1 MTKRNA
7 FLHTSAIVLASAAA
21 SLALSGCNKT
31 GGTTAN
37 PPGLDPNAALALPLT
52 AGPATP
58 SALAPAAYAL
68 PAAPRPRVVHVL
80 NRADNYAYVDHA
92 YAMSNAIGQAPPDY
106 GFDYQGVR
114 PWVWRSATR
123 AVRVV
128 EPTEGGYRYY
138 YYEPGASEPYLVR
151 DPQYSYGFSGGELAT
166 VYDSEG
172 RLLPSDYIDQ
182 RAEAAGRYLARARAL
197 YYASLQNDR
206 RSVNAANWAERR
218 AEIDAERSQWDA
230 EQNQQDDWRAYHTE
244 HDAEQRAYWEAEHAR
259 REQAA

>member
-31 GGTTAN
+31 AGTAVN
-37 PPGLDPNAALALPLT
+37 PSGLDPNAALALPLT
-52 AGPATP
+52 VGPATP

-68 PAAPRPRVVHVL
+68 PAAPRPHVVHVL

-128 EPTEGGYRYY
+128 EPRRNELSRVA
-138 YYEPGASEPYLVR
+138 YERSAPPMPIKLLGPSPRAGAS
-151 DPQYSYGFSGGELAT
+151 
-166 VYDSEG
+166 
-172 RLLPSDYIDQ
+172 
-182 RAEAAGRYLARARAL
+182 AGC
-197 YYASLQNDR
+197 ASTKG
-206 RSVNAANWAERR
+206 A
-218 AEIDAERSQWDA
+218 
-230 EQNQQDDWRAYHTE
+230 
-244 HDAEQRAYWEAEHAR
+244 
-259 REQAA
+259 